1 MDKAFA
7 GRPAFIYGLT
17 HPGLRD
23 GRICFVGI
31 TGQPART
38 LARHRRRAGCGDL
51 ELDVLATIDSPRGDR
66 EAARIA
72 ADLAR
77 EHGAYRS
84 ARRFYG
90 WVRFKLGLEPAA
102 GSTQARRGATATGSA
117 VGFFDPGDS
126 GASTGLSYARFFGG
140 DQLSYPSLG
149 GGGPSNR
156 RSRS

>member
-1 MDKAFA
+1 MDNWRTAFA
-7 GRPAFIYGLT
+7 GRPAVVYGLS

-51 ELDVLATIDSPRGDR
+51 ELDVLATVDSPRRER

-90 WVRFKLGLEPAA
+90 WVRFKLRVSPA
-102 GSTQARRGATATGSA
+102 T
-117 VGFFDPGDS
+117 
-126 GASTGLSYARFFGG
+126 
-140 DQLSYPSLG
+140 
-149 GGGPSNR
+149 
-156 RSRS
+156 